1 VLVDSP
7 EAEMSK
13 FVIALVAAA
22 TLALAACGSSKS
34 SSSGNET
41 TTSGGGTSA
50 SEFSSLVSKAKDASF
65 KVTYKTSNGD
75 TITVAQDGT
84 GKQAITDGNN
94 LFISTGSTAIS
105 CDGTTSSATCRDLG
119 AAGKATAGAG
129 VSLITGTASAIA
141 TLGSSSILNG
151 QTSSETI
158 AGRDATCVTV
168 KASDLAG
175 VFGSI
180 ARLLTSDATA
190 EVCADKETGVLL
202 KLSGGTGSSPT
213 DLFVATE
220 FGEPSDSD
228 FQPPS
233 TPQSLPTVPSFTIP
247 KITLPSG

>member
-1 VLVDSP
+1 
-7 EAEMSK
+7 MSK

-22 TLALAACGSSKS
+22 TLALAACGSSSKS
-34 SSSGNET
+34 GSSGNET
-41 TTSGGGTSA
+41 TTTASGGGTSA

-84 GKQAITDGNN
+84 GKQAITDGND

-105 CDGTTSSATCRDLG
+105 CDGTTSTATCRDLG

-168 KASDLAG
+168 KASDMAG

-180 ARLLTSDATA
+180 ARRLTSDASA

-202 KLSGGTGSSPT
+202 KLSGGTGSTPT